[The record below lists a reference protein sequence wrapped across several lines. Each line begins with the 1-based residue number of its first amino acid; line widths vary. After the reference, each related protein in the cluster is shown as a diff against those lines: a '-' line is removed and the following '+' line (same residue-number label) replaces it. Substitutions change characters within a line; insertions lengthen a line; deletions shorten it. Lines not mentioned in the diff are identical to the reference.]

1 MSHDLNISNYESWFL
16 SYIDGELTEAEVE
29 VLQQFL
35 LKYPHLQQELDLL
48 EGVKIVPDTSVT
60 FDNKSVLYK
69 NTAAA
74 DISEEERAL
83 MLSYLDG
90 ELAGAEL
97 DSVKQYLGNNPA
109 AAEEFGIFSRTKL
122 VPDTSVVFPDKASLY
137 RHTRKPGV
145 IYRRIGWSAAAAAVV
160 AGLIFWLLPAQQP
173 ATVPEGP
180 KTIAVVDSPEP
191 ATAQPAEEK
200 AASPAPALADASVP
214 KQKAPVATAVKT
226 VKEKVAKQATTP
238 VSNQAT
244 AAVISQMPPQRNA
257 VDEVVTQHLQDVA
270 SAAADPGVTEV
281 KKEAVLAVN
290 TPISAKNNNID
301 DNKSAAI
308 ETPQSPPGE
317 LIISVS
323 GSDSKILDKVTN
335 VAKLFSRKRK

>member
-69 NTAAA
+69 NTATA
-74 DISEEERAL
+74 DISEEEQAL

-109 AAEEFGIFSRTKL
+109 AAKEFEIFSRTKL
-122 VPDTSVVFPDKASLY
+122 VPDTSIVFPDKASLY
-137 RHTRKPGV
+137 RHMRKPGV

-160 AGLIFWLLPAQQP
+160 AGLIFWLLPAPQP
-173 ATVPEGP
+173 GIAPEGS
-180 KTIAVVDSPEP
+180 KAIAVVDSPVP
-191 ATAQPAEEK
+191 ATAKPVEEEV
-200 AASPAPALADASVP
+200 ASPAPALADASAP
-214 KQKAPVATAVKT
+214 KQKAPVAAPVKN
-226 VKEKVAKQATTP
+226 VKEKVAKQATMP

-244 AAVISQMPPQRNA
+244 AAVISQMPPQRNS
-257 VDEVVTQHLQDVA
+257 VEEVVTQHLQDVA

-290 TPISAKNNNID
+290 TPISAKNNID
-301 DNKSAAI
+301 DNKSAVI